1 VSDSQSLSIFEDQGL
16 SAEQAQVCTLIA
28 SGKTLEEARRLAG
41 VTEYRYTK
49 WLVELPAF
57 EQALRRA
64 RAIIVEARV
73 DRMADVARNEPD
85 VNRARLMID
94 TDKWLASKLVSKVY
108 GDKMDVS
115 IDHRIDIS
123 DALAAARSR
132 ATLRPMCDLPA
143 PIDAEFEALP
153 SVEPARPIDKQ
164 STQPALTLPDI
175 FD

>member
-1 VSDSQSLSIFEDQGL
+1 MSDSQSLSIFEDQGL
-16 SAEQAQVCTLIA
+16 SAEQAQFCTLVA
-28 SGKTLEEARRLAG
+28 SGKTFEEARALVG
-41 VTEYRYTK
+41 VTEYRTAK
-49 WLVELPAF
+49 WQAELPAF

-85 VNRARLMID
+85 VNRARLIID

-108 GDKMDVS
+108 GDKLDVS

-132 ATLRPMCDLPA
+132 ATLRPRCDPVDA
-143 PIDAEFEALP
+143 IDAEFEALP
-153 SVEPARPIDKQ
+153 SVATPGSVDKQ